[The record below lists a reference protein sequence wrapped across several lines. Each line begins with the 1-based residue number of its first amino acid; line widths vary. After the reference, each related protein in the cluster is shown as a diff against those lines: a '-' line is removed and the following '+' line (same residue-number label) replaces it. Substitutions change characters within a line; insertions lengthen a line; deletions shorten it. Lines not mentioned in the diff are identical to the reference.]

1 MAAKKLQPNALECT
15 RAATIAVH
23 AAAGMARGTAA
34 ARLIRA
40 AEGLLRSAASVMLDS
55 QPEALPSPADATVAS
70 PANGDPAVAKTSKKP
85 KKKRKPKGK
94 GRADGM
100 QVEPAPKGKDDG
112 TAGVSNA
119 GQHSSA
125 VTEQSVP
132 AAQPMPDGVPSP
144 MDTTNT
150 KDNQGFF
157 IPVLPEEYLSEPTGA
172 VLQLLFSYCHKWSQD
187 RPTDIKELVSAMA
200 ILKAAAERF

>member
-1 MAAKKLQPNALECT
+1 
-15 RAATIAVH
+15 
-23 AAAGMARGTAA
+23 
-34 ARLIRA
+34 
-40 AEGLLRSAASVMLDS
+40 
-55 QPEALPSPADATVAS
+55 
-70 PANGDPAVAKTSKKP
+70 
-85 KKKRKPKGK
+85 
-94 GRADGM
+94 M